1 MESYGSSAEPH
12 NSPPIGF
19 RPSAINRI
27 AESLT
32 KPIPRKGSRKA
43 KDADAVANALKGRP
57 RTSDWSWKPEKAD
70 MAAIRRGNRKIRAYA
85 KRVGDSYARYDYKP
99 KPQVSGEGAPVNQR
113 LSSNLHEKEH
123 ELEFRQSQSR
133 MSGERPLR
141 FGIGHKKL
149 RSRFGIGE
157 QREDQG

>member
-19 RPSAINRI
+19 RPSAINRL

-32 KPIPRKGSRKA
+32 KPIPRKRSRQTKSVN
-43 KDADAVANALKGRP
+43 AVSNALKSRP
-57 RTSDWSWKPEKAD
+57 RSSDWSWNPEKED
-70 MAAIRRGNRKIRAYA
+70 TAAIRRGNRKIRAYA
-85 KRVGDSYARYDYKP
+85 KRVNESYASYDYKP

-123 ELEFRQSQSR
+123 ELEFRQAQSR
-133 MSGERPLR
+133 MSGEQSLR
-141 FGIGHKKL
+141 FGGDRKKL
-149 RSRFGIGE
+149 SSRFGVGE